1 MHLSILL
8 LLHPLESLKVNDEY
22 WRAFEYLKLLDSLLV
37 HFTSAA
43 KPSVLMRELLRGHK
57 LSEAVV
63 NSHFIVLK
71 RVLALPFGSLLR
83 VMLSVL
89 FKPYHVF
96 KESPAFGSV
105 ERNLKFEFQVVGLL
119 LFLWCR
125 K

>member
-8 LLHPLESLKVNDEY
+8 LLHPFESLKINDENR
-22 WRAFEYLKLLDSLLV
+22 RAFEYLKLLDCLLM

-43 KPSVLMRELLRGHK
+43 KPCVLVRQFLRRHK

-71 RVLALPFGSLLR
+71 RILTLSFSCLLR
-83 VMLSVL
+83 IMLSVL
-89 FKPYHVF
+89 FKPHHVF
-96 KESPAFGSV
+96 KESPAFVSV
-105 ERNLKFEFQVVGLL
+105 ERNLEFEFQVVGLL

-125 K
+125 

>member
-8 LLHPLESLKVNDEY
+8 LLHPFEPLKVNDKN
-22 WRAFEYLKLLDSLLV
+22 WRAFEYLKLLDGLLV
-37 HFTSAA
+37 HFASAA
-43 KPSVLMRELLRGHK
+43 KPCILVRQFLRGHK

-71 RVLALPFGSLLR
+71 RVLTLPFSSFLR
-83 VMLSVL
+83 VMLGVL

-105 ERNLKFEFQVVGLL
+105 E
-119 LFLWCR
+119 
-125 K
+125 

>member
-8 LLHPLESLKVNDEY
+8 LLHPLESLKVNDKN
-22 WRAFEYLKLLDSLLV
+22 WRAFEYLKLLDSLLM

-43 KPSVLMRELLRGHK
+43 KPSVLVRQLLRGHK

-71 RVLALPFGSLLR
+71 RVLTLPFSSFLR
-83 VMLSVL
+83 VMLGVL

-96 KESPAFGSV
+96 KESPAFSSV
-105 ERNLKFEFQVVGLL
+105 ERNLEFEF
-119 LFLWCR
+119 
-125 K
+125 